1 VNRSRGIYLV
11 GFSASGKSTIAKL
24 VGKKLNCPAYDLDE
38 QIEESSGMAIPMIF
52 LKEGE
57 PGFRLRETKALR
69 ALSDYEKFVVATGGG
84 TFISSTNRQLMARN
98 GWTICLEG
106 QPQTLLSRIQ
116 QQLSDADPKAI
127 RPMLDAV
134 YPLEQIRTLKNS
146 RQPAYALADWT
157 VHTDRL
163 TADQIAD
170 EVIRAAN
177 MLDTSISP
185 PAEVSGPPMR
195 HSLNPDS
202 PPPIVVGGGPWPCY
216 VVVDWGQL
224 SGLGDQLK
232 HVLPHAKRTAILT
245 DSLTWERLGGTLAH
259 SLKTAG
265 LEVHVREVTPD
276 EGVKTLD
283 EVKRIHDWLL
293 AIKIRRDDA
302 FAVAGGG
309 AIDDVGSF
317 AASTY
322 MRGVPL
328 VKVPTSLEGIVD
340 ASIGGKTAINHP
352 RARNLIG
359 TFFHPRL
366 VWSDVSLLQS
376 ENPEELRSAWAEVV
390 KYAMLESSLL
400 RDQVMGMTLLEQL
413 EQHVDNLKL
422 LQRPILLNVISRCV
436 ALKAQVV
443 AADERDLGQYRIFL
457 NYGHTIAHAL
467 ETATNYQLLHGD
479 AVAIGMAVEAAL
491 AVRLGMA
498 DASVESRQTRLL
510 SQFGLP
516 TQLPSVGREKLLELI
531 YYDKKVF
538 GSTPSWI
545 LPIGAGRA
553 VVSRAV
559 AEGDLIAVLEQLSA
573 ERHARLV

>member
-1 VNRSRGIYLV
+1 V

-24 VGKKLNCPAYDLDE
+24 VGKKLNWSAYDLDD
-38 QIEESSGMAIPMIF
+38 QIEESSGMTIPMIF

-69 ALSDYEKFVVATGGG
+69 ALSGYEKFIVATGGG
-84 TFISSTNRQLMARN
+84 TFISPTNRQLMAQN

-116 QQLSDADPKAI
+116 HQLTEADPKAI

-134 YPLEQIRTLKNS
+134 YPLEQIRTLKNN

-170 EVIRAAN
+170 EIIRAVQI
-177 MLDTSISP
+177 LDTSISP
-185 PAEVSGPPMR
+185 PTEFSGVPMR

-202 PPPIVVGGGPWPCY
+202 PPPIVVGGGPWPSY

-224 SGLGDQLK
+224 PGVGDQLK
-232 HVLPHAKRTAILT
+232 HMLPHAKRTAILT
-245 DSLTWERLGGTLAH
+245 DLSTWQRLGSTVIH
-259 SLKTAG
+259 SLNAAG
-265 LEVHVREVTPD
+265 LEAHVRESLAD
-276 EGVKTLD
+276 ESIKTLD
-283 EVKRIHDWLL
+283 EVKHIHDWLL
-293 AIKIRRDDA
+293 SIKMRRDDA
-302 FAVAGGG
+302 ILVAGGG

-340 ASIGGKTAINHP
+340 ASIGGKTAVNHP
-352 RARNLIG
+352 CARNLVG

-400 RDQVMGMTLLEQL
+400 RDQVIGTTLLEQL
-413 EQHVDNLKL
+413 EQHVDDLKT
-422 LQRPILLNVISRCV
+422 LQRSILLSVISRCV

-457 NYGHTIAHAL
+457 NYGHTIGHAL

-479 AVAIGMAVEAAL
+479 AVAIGMAVEAGL

-498 DASVESRQTRLL
+498 EVSLQRRQTQLL
-510 SQFGLP
+510 SEFGLP
-516 TQLPSVGREKLLELI
+516 TRLPHVPLEKLLELI

-538 GSTPSWI
+538 GGAPSWI
-545 LPIGAGRA
+545 LPVGAGRA
-553 VVSRAV
+553 IVSRAV
-559 AEGDLIAVLEQLSA
+559 AESDLIAVLGQLSA
-573 ERHARLV
+573 

>member
-1 VNRSRGIYLV
+1 MNRTRGIYLV
-11 GFSASGKSTIAKL
+11 GFSASGKSTIAKI
-24 VGKKLNCPAYDLDE
+24 VGRKLNCPAYDLDE
-38 QIEESSGMAIPMIF
+38 QVEESSGMSIPMIF

-84 TFISSTNRQLMARN
+84 TFISPANRQLMARN

-116 QQLSDADPKAI
+116 RQLTDADPKAI

-163 TADQIAD
+163 TAEQIAD
-170 EVIRAAN
+170 EVIHAVKI
-177 MLDTSISP
+177 LDTSITP
-185 PAEVSGPPMR
+185 PAEFSGPPMR

-224 SGLGDQLK
+224 PSLGDQLK
-232 HVLPHAKRTAILT
+232 HVLPNAKRTAILT
-245 DSLTWERLGGTLAH
+245 DSPTWRRLDNTVTR
-259 SLKTAG
+259 SLNAAG
-265 LEVHVREVTPD
+265 FEIHVREAMPG

-283 EVKRIHDWLL
+283 EVKYIHDWLL
-293 AIKIRRDDA
+293 SIKMRRDDA
-302 FAVAGGG
+302 VLVAGGG

-352 RARNLIG
+352 CARNLIG

-366 VWSDVSLLQS
+366 VWSDVSLLQG
-376 ENPEELRSAWAEVV
+376 EDPDELRSAWAEVV

-400 RDQVMGMTLLEQL
+400 RDQVIGTTLLEQL
-413 EQHVDNLKL
+413 EQHVEELVG
-422 LQRPILLNVISRCV
+422 LQRSILLNVISRCV

-443 AADERDLGQYRIFL
+443 AMDERDLSQYRIFL

-467 ETATNYQLLHGD
+467 ETVTNYRLLHGD
-479 AVAIGMAVEAAL
+479 AVAIGMTVEAAL

-498 DASVESRQTRLL
+498 DSSLEDRQTRLL
-510 SQFGLP
+510 SQFHLP
-516 TQLPSVGREKLLELI
+516 TRLPRVSLDALLELVHH
-531 YYDKKVF
+531 DKKVF
-538 GSTPSWI
+538 GGTPSWI
-545 LPIGAGRA
+545 LPVGAGRA

-559 AEGDLIAVLEQLSA
+559 TDKDLLAVLDELSA
-573 ERHARLV
+573 S

>member
-1 VNRSRGIYLV
+1 MNKSKGIYLV

-24 VGKKLNCPAYDLDE
+24 VGEKLNWPAYDLDE
-38 QIEESSGMAIPMIF
+38 EIEKQSGTTIPVIF
-52 LKEGE
+52 QKEGE

-69 ALSDYEKFVVATGGG
+69 ALSDSDGFVVATGGG

-116 QQLSDADPKAI
+116 RQLHEADPKAI
-127 RPMLDAV
+127 RPLLDAM
-134 YPLEQIRTLKNS
+134 YPLDQIRTLKNS
-146 RQPAYALADWT
+146 RQSAYALADWT

-163 TADQIAD
+163 SAEQIAD
-170 EVIRAAN
+170 EVIRAAKI
-177 MLDTSISP
+177 LDGSTP
-185 PAEVSGPPMR
+185 PASDVSGVPMR

-224 SGLGDQLK
+224 AGLGDQLK

-245 DSLTWERLGGTLAH
+245 DSGTWRRLKDVLSSSLNAVGLA
-259 SLKTAG
+259 
-265 LEVHVREVTPD
+265 VHVRETAAD
-276 EGVKTLD
+276 ERIKTLD
-283 EVKRIHDWLL
+283 EVKAIHDWLL
-293 AIKIRRDDA
+293 TIKVRRDDA
-302 FAVAGGG
+302 VIVAGGG

-328 VKVPTSLEGIVD
+328 IKVPTSLEGIVD

-352 RARNLIG
+352 CARNLIG

-376 ENPEELRSAWAEVV
+376 EEPEELRSAWAEVV

-400 RDQVMGMTLLEQL
+400 RDQVMGTTLLEQL
-413 EQHVDNLKL
+413 EQNFEYLMALH
-422 LQRPILLNVISRCV
+422 RPILLTVIARCV

-443 AADERDLGQYRIFL
+443 AADERDTGQYRIFL
-457 NYGHTIAHAL
+457 NYGHTVAHAL
-467 ETATNYQLLHGD
+467 ETATDYKLLHGD
-479 AVAIGMAVEAAL
+479 AVAIGMTVEAAI
-491 AVRLGMA
+491 AARLRMA
-498 DASVESRQTRLL
+498 DRSLVDRQTRLL
-510 SQFGLP
+510 SEFHLP
-516 TQLPSVGREKLLELI
+516 TRLPPVALYKLLELI
-531 YYDKKVF
+531 HHDKKVF
-538 GSTPSWI
+538 GGAPSWI
-545 LPIGAGRA
+545 LPVGVGRA
-553 VVSRAV
+553 VVSRSV
-559 AEGDLIAVLEQLSA
+559 NENDLIAVLQDLSD
-573 ERHARLV
+573 

>member
-1 VNRSRGIYLV
+1 MNNSRGIYLV

-24 VGKKLNCPAYDLDE
+24 VGERLNWRAFDLDE
-38 QIEESSGMAIPMIF
+38 EIEKQSGMTIPVIF
-52 LKEGE
+52 QKEGE

-69 ALSDYEKFVVATGGG
+69 TVSDSDGFVLATGGG

-116 QQLSDADPKAI
+116 RQLNDADPKAI
-127 RPMLDAV
+127 RPLLDAM
-134 YPLEQIRTLKNS
+134 YPLDQIRTLKNS
-146 RQPAYALADWT
+146 RQSAYALADWT

-170 EVIRAAN
+170 EVIRAARV
-177 MLDTSISP
+177 LDASTAPASEISG
-185 PAEVSGPPMR
+185 VPMR

-202 PPPIVVGGGPWPCY
+202 PPPIVVGGGPWPSY

-224 SGLGDQLK
+224 SALGDQIR
-232 HVLPHAKRTAILT
+232 HVLPHAKRTAIVT
-245 DSLTWERLGGTLAH
+245 DSDTWQRLGSALRP
-259 SLKTAG
+259 SLSTAG
-265 LEVHVREVTPD
+265 LEVHVRETARD
-276 EGVKTLD
+276 ERIKTLD
-283 EVKRIHDWLL
+283 EVKAIHDWLL
-293 AIKIRRDDA
+293 TIKIRRDDA
-302 FAVAGGG
+302 VIVAGGG

-352 RARNLIG
+352 CARNLIG

-376 ENPEELRSAWAEVV
+376 ENAEELRSAWAEVV

-400 RDQVMGMTLLEQL
+400 RDEVMGTTLLEQL
-413 EQHVDNLKL
+413 EQQVEALIV
-422 LQRPILLNVISRCV
+422 LQRPILLNVIARCV

-467 ETATNYQLLHGD
+467 ETATNYELLHGD
-479 AVAIGMAVEAAL
+479 AVAIGMSVEAAL
-491 AVRLGMA
+491 AERLGMA
-498 DASVESRQTRLL
+498 ERSLGNRQTQLL
-510 SQFGLP
+510 SRFHLP
-516 TQLPSVGREKLLELI
+516 VRLPHVSLHKLLELI
-531 YYDKKVF
+531 HHDKKVS
-538 GSTPSWI
+538 GGAPSWI
-545 LPIGAGRA
+545 LPVGAGRA

-559 AEGDLIAVLEQLSA
+559 GESDLMAVLKELSA
-573 ERHARLV
+573 

>member
-1 VNRSRGIYLV
+1 MNNSRGIYLV

-24 VGKKLNCPAYDLDE
+24 VGEKLNWPAYDLDE
-38 QIEESSGMAIPMIF
+38 EIEEQSGMTIPVIF
-52 LKEGE
+52 QKEGE

-69 ALSDYEKFVVATGGG
+69 AVSDSDGFVLATGGG

-116 QQLSDADPKAI
+116 RQLNDADPKAI
-127 RPMLDAV
+127 RPLLDAM
-134 YPLEQIRTLKNS
+134 YPLDQIRTLKNS
-146 RQPAYALADWT
+146 RQSAYALADWT

-170 EVIRAAN
+170 EVIRAAQI
-177 MLDTSISP
+177 LDASTA
-185 PAEVSGPPMR
+185 PASDMSGVPMR

-224 SGLGDQLK
+224 PALGDQLR

-245 DSLTWERLGGTLAH
+245 DSGTWGRLGGVVTN
-259 SLKTAG
+259 SLNTAG
-265 LEVHVREVTPD
+265 LDVHVRETAPD
-276 EGVKTLD
+276 ERVKTLD
-283 EVKRIHDWLL
+283 EVKGIHDWLL
-293 AIKIRRDDA
+293 NTRIRRDDA
-302 FAVAGGG
+302 VIVAGGG

-352 RARNLIG
+352 CARNLIG

-376 ENPEELRSAWAEVV
+376 ENAEELRSAWAEVV

-400 RDQVMGMTLLEQL
+400 RDQVMGTTLLDQL
-413 EQHVDNLKL
+413 EQNVEDLMA
-422 LQRPILLNVISRCV
+422 LQRPVLLNVIARCV

-479 AVAIGMAVEAAL
+479 AVAIGMTVEAAL

-498 DASVESRQTRLL
+498 ETSVESRQTRLL
-510 SQFGLP
+510 SEFRLP
-516 TQLPSVGREKLLELI
+516 TRLPHVSLRKLLELVHH
-531 YYDKKVF
+531 DKKVF
-538 GSTPSWI
+538 GGAPSWI

-553 VVSRAV
+553 VVSRSV
-559 AEGDLIAVLEQLSA
+559 SERDLMAVLEQLSN
-573 ERHARLV
+573 